1 MTARAAAA
9 DRREH
14 FRIVYPKFVQ
24 PRFVID
30 GVSVPM
36 RVYDCSETGV
46 RYERPPNVP
55 LEVGDEVTGT
65 LRFHPRRQVELLG
78 VVVRAGSADVALRL
92 IPPGIPISVMFAE
105 QRHLMRMYPDGI
117 PQL

>member
-1 MTARAAAA
+1 MTARAAAS

-14 FRIVYPKFVQ
+14 FRIIYPKFVQ

-30 GVSVPM
+30 GVAEPM
-36 RVYDCSETGV
+36 RLYDCSETGL
-46 RYERPPNVP
+46 RYQRPAGIP
-55 LEVGDEVTGT
+55 LEEGDEVTGT
-65 LRFHPRRQVELLG
+65 VRFHPRRQVEVLG

-92 IPPGIPISVMFAE
+92 IPPGIPIAVMFAE

-117 PQL
+117 PQP